1 MVRLGYHGSPQVA
14 QRLAARSTQEVELV
28 EYDVADPFQALRA
41 RDLDLMVV
49 RFGVDEPDLECGDVV
64 GHDIRAAVVSSAHPL
79 ATRITVSIEEVA
91 AYDAF
96 EPPGTFPEAIWDL
109 VVPRETPMG
118 KPIRRVHRVGSVQEM
133 LRLVATTNAVHVSL
147 VSLMSIAPSG
157 IRVIPID
164 DLDPA
169 PISLAWRR
177 NDLPAHAEV
186 FLKEIYHPWS

>member
-1 MVRLGYHGSPQVA
+1 MIRLGYHGSPQVA

-28 EYDVADPFQALRA
+28 EYDPSDPFRALRA
-41 RDLDLMVV
+41 GDLDLMIV
-49 RFGVDEPDLECGDVV
+49 RWDLDEPDLETGDVV
-64 GHDIRAAVVSSAHPL
+64 GYDARAAVVSSAHPL

-96 EPPGTFPEAIWDL
+96 ERPGSFPEAVWDL
-109 VVPRETPMG
+109 VVPRETPLG
-118 KPIRRVHRVGSVQEM
+118 QQIRRVHRVGSVQEM
-133 LRLVATTNAVHVSL
+133 LRLVATTKAVHISL

-169 PISLAWRR
+169 PVSLAWRR
-177 NDLPAHAEV
+177 GDLPSNAEV
-186 FLKEIYHPWS
+186 FLKEVSR

>member
-1 MVRLGYHGSPQVA
+1 MIRLGYHGSPNVA

-28 EYDVADPFQALRA
+28 EYDASHPFQALRA
-41 RDLDLMVV
+41 GELDVMVV
-49 RFGVDEPDLECGDVV
+49 RFGIDEPDLQAGDVV
-64 GHDIRAAVVSSAHPL
+64 GHDARAAVVSSAHPL
-79 ATRITVSIEEVA
+79 ATRITVSIEDVA

-96 EPPGTFPEAIWDL
+96 ECPGSFPQEIWDL

-118 KPIRRVHRVGSVQEM
+118 QPIRRVHRVASVQEM
-133 LRLVATTNAVHVSL
+133 LQLVATTRAVHISL

-157 IRVIPID
+157 VRVIPIE

-177 NDLPAHAEV
+177 GDLSPQAEL
-186 FLKEIYHPWS
+186 FLKEVSG